1 MKDICVLGS
10 TGSIGTQTLDI
21 AAAYPDSLR
30 VEAMSC
36 GRNTELVREQ
46 LRRFKPRLAAA
57 ALEEDALEL
66 SREFPDIQ
74 FYSGIDGIS
83 RMARESESSIVVNS
97 LLGMIG
103 IRPTY
108 EALLAGKDIAFAN
121 KETLVAAGEIIMSA
135 VKEKGAAFLPVD
147 SEHSAIFQCL
157 QGAAGNPV
165 RKLILTAS
173 GGPFRGY
180 SQGQLESVSPA
191 QALRHPNWS
200 MGAKITIDS
209 ATMMNKGLEIIEASW
224 LFGIPA
230 EDIEV
235 VVHPQSAVHSA
246 VEFMDGAVIAQIGS
260 PDMKIPIAYALSYP
274 KRLPEAGRPFSFTE
288 LGSMTFEKPDHE
300 TFRCLALAYEA
311 IARGGSCPA
320 VMNAANEAAVA
331 AFLSE
336 RIGFTD
342 IPRIVESCMDADPC
356 EAADSI
362 DAILEKERLTRE
374 RAERII
380 EEAGR

>member
-36 GRNTELVREQ
+36 GRNTELFREQ

>member
-36 GRNTELVREQ
+36 GRNTELFREQ

-288 LGSMTFEKPDHE
+288 LGSMTFEKPDPE

-342 IPRIVESCMDADPC
+342 IPRIVERCMDADPC

>member
-36 GRNTELVREQ
+36 GRNTELFREQ

-260 PDMKIPIAYALSYP
+260 PDMKIPRAYALSYP

>member
-36 GRNTELVREQ
+36 GRNTELFREQ

-66 SREFPDIQ
+66 SRDFPDIQ

-288 LGSMTFEKPDHE
+288 LGSMTFEKPDPE

>member
-1 MKDICVLGS
+1 MV
-10 TGSIGTQTLDI
+10 
-21 AAAYPDSLR
+21 
-30 VEAMSC
+30 
-36 GRNTELVREQ
+36 
-46 LRRFKPRLAAA
+46 
-57 ALEEDALEL
+57 
-66 SREFPDIQ
+66 
-74 FYSGIDGIS
+74 
-83 RMARESESSIVVNS
+83 
-97 LLGMIG
+97 GMIG